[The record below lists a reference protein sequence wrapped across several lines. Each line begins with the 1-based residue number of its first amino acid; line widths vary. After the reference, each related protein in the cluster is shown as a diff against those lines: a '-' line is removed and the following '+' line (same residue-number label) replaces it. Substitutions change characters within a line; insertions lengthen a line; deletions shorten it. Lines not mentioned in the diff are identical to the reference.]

1 MTFKK
6 STCTN
11 DIYIS
16 SQETIDN
23 SEDDSRS
30 DTGNDLETQVR
41 SRTDHVSQR
50 HVLNHGMQNN
60 QRRSM
65 QMLVLHERL
74 HCLL

>member
-1 MTFKK
+1 MSFKK

-23 SEDDSRS
+23 SDDDSRN

-41 SRTDHVSQR
+41 PITDHLPQR
-50 HVLNHGMQNN
+50 HVSNYGMQNN
-60 QRRSM
+60 QRRIT
-65 QMLVLHERL
+65 QM
-74 HCLL
+74 